1 DLHAMP
7 ARLADDEGVVA
18 VRLDVPPGGV
28 VGLGGQFAEHLRV
41 VRVGDVYED
50 GAAPRT
56 GEGVFAVRLGVGPA
70 PHVVGR
76 ARTERAARAGRD
88 EGIEVNRVAAII
100 PGATALARGEAL
112 GRGGRGAEQEAGQE
126 EGDGARVH
134 GVGGMAWVQAKQL
147 APRIRRAERAPC
159 VSGSGGGG
167 GGRLDA
173 LEAVRGAV
181 LPDL

>member
-1 DLHAMP
+1 DALRIVRVAVGREAAGLHGVEGIADVDHVEAARARGGTHAVGKAAVLVDDEVVRVAEPAVDRVGRKVPVGVGGEAAEAGEVEDLHAMP

-76 ARTERAARAGRD
+76 ARTERAARAGR
-88 EGIEVNRVAAII
+88 
-100 PGATALARGEAL
+100 
-112 GRGGRGAEQEAGQE
+112 
-126 EGDGARVH
+126 
-134 GVGGMAWVQAKQL
+134 
-147 APRIRRAERAPC
+147 
-159 VSGSGGGG
+159 
-167 GGRLDA
+167 
-173 LEAVRGAV
+173 
-181 LPDL
+181 